1 MPARLTRSPL
11 LEVRCPRRFAGIAPS
26 LATAQTE
33 RGAWPTDGW
42 GTAAPE
48 DHGIDPAALAAV
60 DARVPGETPDLSAL
74 LVIRHGYLVFEGSYN
89 DYDPEEP
96 INIRSVTKSITGA
109 LIGIAL
115 AEGKLTSLE
124 QTVGELIPERIPAGA
139 DPRVADITLEQ
150 LLTMTSGLA
159 WDAGSDWP
167 TLTASDNWVDL
178 TLSQPIVGVPGETYV
193 YNTGGSHLLGVIVEA
208 VTGQQAEEYAQAQL
222 FDPLGIE
229 PGEWMQSPQDEPSG
243 GSGLELTA
251 RDMAKVG
258 YLFLNQGRWNGEQ
271 IVPEDFVQAAT
282 SYQSL
287 GDATGAYANYGYQW
301 WITATDAG
309 YPAYFALGY
318 GGQHIFV
325 VPALDLVVVAA
336 IERRVAPEELAT
348 PRFLIESI
356 AAATTPDV

>member
-1 MPARLTRSPL
+1 MLAS
-11 LEVRCPRRFAGIAPS
+11 RRRVAVALMLFAGLAPS

-33 RGAWPTDGW
+33 RGAWPTAGW
-42 GTAAPE
+42 ETAAPE
-48 DHGIDPAALAAV
+48 DHGIDPDALAAV
-60 DARVPGETPDLSAL
+60 DVRVPGETPDLSEL
-74 LVIRHGYLVFEGSYN
+74 LVIRHGYLVFEGTYN
-89 DYDPEEP
+89 DHDPSEP

-109 LIGIAL
+109 LIGIAM
-115 AEGKLTSLE
+115 ADGHIESLD
-124 QTVGELIPERIPAGA
+124 QTVGELIPERIPEDA
-139 DPRVADITLEQ
+139 DPRVADITLRQ
-150 LLTMTSGLA
+150 LLTMTSGLT

-167 TLTASDNWVDL
+167 ALTASDDWVEL
-178 TLSQPIVGVPGETYV
+178 TLSQPIVGIPGETYV
-193 YNTGGSHLLGVIVEA
+193 YNTGGSHLLIVIVEA
-208 VTGQQAEEYAQAQL
+208 VTGQDAEAYAQEKL

-229 PGEWMQSPQDEPSG
+229 PGAWMQSPQDEPSG

-251 RDMAKVG
+251 RDMAKFG
-258 YLFLNQGRWNGEQ
+258 YLVLNDGQWDGEQ

-336 IERRVAPEELAT
+336 IERRVSREELAT